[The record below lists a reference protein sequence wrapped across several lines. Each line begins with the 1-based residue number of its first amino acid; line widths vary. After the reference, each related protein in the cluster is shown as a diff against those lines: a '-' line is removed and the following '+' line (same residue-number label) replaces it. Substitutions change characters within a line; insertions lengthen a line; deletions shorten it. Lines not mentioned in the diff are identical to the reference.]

1 MKTRI
6 YATPAVVEGFNRLIS
21 GLNRSHW
28 ERIKYV
34 LKHKDLQMLRLNLNK
49 YE

>member
-6 YATPAVVEGFNRLIS
+6 YATPAVKGLNRFNS

>member
-6 YATPAVVEGFNRLIS
+6 YATPAVKGLNLFNR
-21 GLNRSHW
+21 GLNRSRW

-34 LKHKDLQMLRLNLNK
+34 LKHKDWQMLRLNLNK
-49 YE
+49 DE